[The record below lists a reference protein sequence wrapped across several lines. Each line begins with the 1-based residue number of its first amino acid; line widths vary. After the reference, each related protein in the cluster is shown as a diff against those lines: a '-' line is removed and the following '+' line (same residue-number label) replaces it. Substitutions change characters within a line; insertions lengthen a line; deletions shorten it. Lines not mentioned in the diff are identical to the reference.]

1 LCAGVRVRAE
11 HLQGDQG
18 TSEIERR
25 VADLQPRADRIL
37 LAVVRGTR
45 GQDTVGQRQR
55 DGGELGPA
63 TAACEVLLLH
73 VRLPDEVARGHE
85 TVERAERHAGQ
96 RSVAQARLEDAGT
109 RFQGREETR
118 VVPRSHGQ
126 QFETMGGQHV
136 TAKLLIIV
144 MFSRILR
151 TYVYLCAYL
160 VSVRL

>member
-1 LCAGVRVRAE
+1 LYTGVRVRAK

-37 LAVVRGTR
+37 FAVVRGTR

-63 TAACEVLLLH
+63 KAARQVLFLH
-73 VRLPDEVARGHE
+73 VRLADEVARRHE

-96 RSVAQARLEDAGT
+96 RSAAQARLEDVGA

-136 TAKLLIIV
+136 TAKLITV
-144 MFSRILR
+144 MMFSRTLHVH
-151 TYVYLCAYL
+151 VYLC
-160 VSVRL
+160 V